1 MTVQNEVKWLL
12 DVIQTNYPGQWPDDL
27 VRRNRDDSVTLD
39 KPDSP
44 IKEEG
49 VELTNYNV
57 VGVST
62 GNKNR
67 ALFGTKPQ
75 YDVETE
81 LDVRVEAIHENEYG
95 QIADDD
101 EFKTLVAYIQNA
113 INSNLTY
120 PAVDTGDEDIGRVV
134 YRDLG
139 IINEQ
144 NLSTDNRDYYQ
155 RDFTVRLRGYQD
167 TP

>member
-12 DVIQTNYPGQWPDDL
+12 DVIQTNYPGVWPSDL

-39 KPDSP
+39 KPESP

-49 VELTNYNV
+49 VELTNWNV

-62 GNKNR
+62 GSKNR
-67 ALFGTKPQ
+67 ELFGTGPQ
-75 YDVETE
+75 YRVETE
-81 LDVRVEAIHENEYG
+81 LDVRIEGLHENEYG
-95 QIADDD
+95 EIADDD
-101 EFKTLVAYIQNA
+101 EFKTLVAYIQQA
-113 INSNLTY
+113 INTQLSY
-120 PAVDTGDEDIGRVV
+120 PAVDTGDEDIGRVI

-155 RDFTVRLRGYQD
+155 RDFTVRLRGYED